1 MEIVRGK
8 KLKNKLSIIVISI
21 IVGIVLLVMGII
33 SYAKSNE
40 EITTLSIFTKNGDST
55 VNLSGAKYT
64 IKKVMQDKDGKEI
77 EEEAKDFK
85 GNLIG
90 NIENINGTDY
100 RVIESDK
107 NGEINL
113 DLKSGRYRVTEVQAP
128 TGYKLNDNN
137 TYEAN
142 LEAKGEY
149 SIFCENR
156 EWEKEYEAS
165 DNASTFFVVLDI
177 KESKDEE
184 YLALVIVK
192 ADNYIIPA
200 EEMEN
205 NKAKEL
211 QSGIH
216 IIRYNANNKI
226 KEVVWLNNKVV
237 EKLKNVNTK
246 VSQEEFE
253 LKLEIIQETDKNYVL
268 GFNILENN
276 DGESFS
282 IGFLMYFSKDGTPE
296 KISSENYDCI
306 INTTDSI
313 VNNNITT
320 IGMVNGITIIPAEE
334 TSDNKEI
341 SVGIDGKLTK
351 ILIQFNEIGK
361 VNWAINIGDIIQETN
376 MIEKDNKIVVDIE
389 VKEKTTIDENNTVS
403 KEKIEVEPGK
413 YQLIANNNGKIE
425 EIRERKNPIL
435 IVDDEKIINYSNK
448 LTSDGGNFIS
458 IRFSYDVDDND
469 CIINSEWTTKGE
481 EIILERDED
490 YIIKLNS
497 EEKVE
502 WIRKF
507 DTNDWNTGNLEI
519 FEVNNGYIVTG
530 SVDNI
535 YIEDTTSKLPIDGI
549 DFEEP
554 IEAKLNKDGQIMY
567 AKNVEKNEENDLKY
581 WIKDVIRLE
590 NNKYVYLKGN
600 YEIIENVSMQEK
612 DKEPRPTTETL
623 IFEKLEKYEEREE
636 KREKIDKQI
645 INITNKQED
654 SLQII
659 KKDSRTAQLLPGA
672 KFTIKRINEN
682 NGNITKEDAIDKDG
696 KLIGNIENINGK
708 DLRVVTTNEK
718 GEINES
724 LPVGK
729 YEIIE
734 VKAPEGYYL
743 KPTVEE
749 NTYEVEI
756 TEQQEE
762 KKEWKEIWNR
772 IVGRGRNIELRN
784 IDLYE
789 EYSNLSVLDVN
800 ESGVV
805 VYLNTE
811 NINIPPEDTIDNKE
825 INLNNP
831 VIIKYNLDN
840 KVEWV
845 KNTIKIENIKRT
857 NDGYILNGWCKEDT
871 EISAEDTT
879 NNKSFILEGGG
890 SPTIKLDKNFN
901 IVSFWAG
908 DSAII
913 DNFYLLKIYKSK
925 TLPEICNVKDE
936 KIQLNEGTY
945 VVKLNDQLK
954 IEKISGN
961 LGNIKSY
968 YSEEGIYKLEDNR
981 ILYRRTQEKDEKVTV
996 GNNKEFTLI
1005 NGKEYLVDCDFNGK
1019 INNIF
1024 IGMDEIDEVTED
1036 VDGYLLKVNNETSTK
1051 IPAEYTNNGKEITIN
1066 DYMYIKLDQ
1075 NFKLINKT
1083 ISAEKR
1089 DYSESL
1095 SLMNIEE
1102 NGYIL
1107 KIFSNNA
1114 ITIPKSN
1121 TTNNIDINLNDLT
1134 ENIIK
1139 FDKDLKVIEV
1149 INELQFDPRSYS
1161 LSDFEGKYDDIYV
1174 IDINVG
1180 KYPITIQSKYTVR
1193 NEEINLS
1200 NNTYKIIYNSDFK
1213 VIGAC
1218 TGELEYNLKEGIVFK
1233 EENNYERIIPST
1245 ETESGKE
1252 IKLKSGKSYI
1262 LYNKNDMKVKQVLTG
1277 YKLDSDYSIEIDNAL
1292 YLENE
1297 DGEEFVIKAEDTE
1310 DNETITIEANSNYI
1324 VFVNMDTFKIKSIM
1338 YTSDSVYN
1346 IEKNDD
1352 GYILDG
1358 RFYEDKIILGK
1369 YTESG
1374 KDIKLPQWEEWSN
1387 YTIKYNE
1394 QGKIQ
1399 CIVKGDF
1406 VKLEKKNETYKFL
1419 LKDKSKNRDEINN
1432 NDAYKLIILDS
1443 NWNTIKEIN
1452 DFLLETSDGGYIYNK
1467 EYITNT
1473 TITKENNTI
1482 GEDIFVNKGR
1492 YLVKENKEGK
1502 IEWLVKEQ
1510 YFIKEL
1516 TEINNTY
1523 FGGTLIYT
1531 TYSQFK
1537 IELNRISEETIKEQL
1552 TNKKVINI
1560 TNESDVGKIVTKY
1573 VDKATNKEI
1582 AVSEEITDRVGA
1594 DYETKA
1600 KEIEYYKLEGTPEN
1614 AKGKVTNGTTEVIYY
1629 YNKQDFNIKA
1639 DKTISELYVNGEKQD
1654 VKNNKNNIFQVS
1666 INRKEVT
1673 KTDLKIR
1680 YIIRISNT
1688 GEIPGTAG
1696 KVTDQIPE
1704 GLEFY
1709 QEDNPDYW
1717 KLENGVAIT
1726 DKLDNK
1732 VILPGQFE
1740 ELEII
1745 LRCSNLEDKLGVK
1758 TNHVVAENMNN
1769 EPNFEDTNKE
1779 DDKGKCDLIVS
1790 IGLGGTDIIAILGVS
1805 TISLIVVA
1813 KVINKFRKRSK

>member
-435 IVDDEKIINYSNK
+435 IVDEEKIINYSNK

-600 YEIIENVSMQEK
+600 YEIIENVPMQEK

-857 NDGYILNGWCKEDT
+857 NDGYILNGRCKEDT

-936 KIQLNEGTY
+936 K
-945 VVKLNDQLK
+945 
-954 IEKISGN
+954 
-961 LGNIKSY
+961 
-968 YSEEGIYKLEDNR
+968 
-981 ILYRRTQEKDEKVTV
+981 
-996 GNNKEFTLI
+996 
-1005 NGKEYLVDCDFNGK
+1005 FN
-1019 INNIF
+1019 
-1024 IGMDEIDEVTED
+1024 
-1036 VDGYLLKVNNETSTK
+1036 
-1051 IPAEYTNNGKEITIN
+1051 
-1066 DYMYIKLDQ
+1066 
-1075 NFKLINKT
+1075 
-1083 ISAEKR
+1083 
-1089 DYSESL
+1089 
-1095 SLMNIEE
+1095 
-1102 NGYIL
+1102 
-1107 KIFSNNA
+1107 
-1114 ITIPKSN
+1114 
-1121 TTNNIDINLNDLT
+1121 
-1134 ENIIK
+1134 
-1139 FDKDLKVIEV
+1139 
-1149 INELQFDPRSYS
+1149 
-1161 LSDFEGKYDDIYV
+1161 
-1174 IDINVG
+1174 
-1180 KYPITIQSKYTVR
+1180 
-1193 NEEINLS
+1193 
-1200 NNTYKIIYNSDFK
+1200 
-1213 VIGAC
+1213 
-1218 TGELEYNLKEGIVFK
+1218 
-1233 EENNYERIIPST
+1233 
-1245 ETESGKE
+1245 
-1252 IKLKSGKSYI
+1252 
-1262 LYNKNDMKVKQVLTG
+1262 
-1277 YKLDSDYSIEIDNAL
+1277 
-1292 YLENE
+1292 
-1297 DGEEFVIKAEDTE
+1297 
-1310 DNETITIEANSNYI
+1310 
-1324 VFVNMDTFKIKSIM
+1324 
-1338 YTSDSVYN
+1338 
-1346 IEKNDD
+1346 
-1352 GYILDG
+1352 
-1358 RFYEDKIILGK
+1358 
-1369 YTESG
+1369 
-1374 KDIKLPQWEEWSN
+1374 
-1387 YTIKYNE
+1387 
-1394 QGKIQ
+1394 
-1399 CIVKGDF
+1399 
-1406 VKLEKKNETYKFL
+1406 
-1419 LKDKSKNRDEINN
+1419 
-1432 NDAYKLIILDS
+1432 
-1443 NWNTIKEIN
+1443 
-1452 DFLLETSDGGYIYNK
+1452 
-1467 EYITNT
+1467 
-1473 TITKENNTI
+1473 
-1482 GEDIFVNKGR
+1482 
-1492 YLVKENKEGK
+1492 
-1502 IEWLVKEQ
+1502 
-1510 YFIKEL
+1510 
-1516 TEINNTY
+1516 
-1523 FGGTLIYT
+1523 
-1531 TYSQFK
+1531 
-1537 IELNRISEETIKEQL
+1537 
-1552 TNKKVINI
+1552 
-1560 TNESDVGKIVTKY
+1560 
-1573 VDKATNKEI
+1573 
-1582 AVSEEITDRVGA
+1582 
-1594 DYETKA
+1594 
-1600 KEIEYYKLEGTPEN
+1600 
-1614 AKGKVTNGTTEVIYY
+1614 
-1629 YNKQDFNIKA
+1629 
-1639 DKTISELYVNGEKQD
+1639 
-1654 VKNNKNNIFQVS
+1654 
-1666 INRKEVT
+1666 
-1673 KTDLKIR
+1673 
-1680 YIIRISNT
+1680 
-1688 GEIPGTAG
+1688 
-1696 KVTDQIPE
+1696 
-1704 GLEFY
+1704 
-1709 QEDNPDYW
+1709 
-1717 KLENGVAIT
+1717 
-1726 DKLDNK
+1726 
-1732 VILPGQFE
+1732 
-1740 ELEII
+1740 
-1745 LRCSNLEDKLGVK
+1745 
-1758 TNHVVAENMNN
+1758 
-1769 EPNFEDTNKE
+1769 
-1779 DDKGKCDLIVS
+1779 
-1790 IGLGGTDIIAILGVS
+1790 
-1805 TISLIVVA
+1805 
-1813 KVINKFRKRSK
+1813 

>member
-435 IVDDEKIINYSNK
+435 IVDEEKIINYSNK

-659 KKDSRTAQLLPGA
+659 KK
-672 KFTIKRINEN
+672 
-682 NGNITKEDAIDKDG
+682 
-696 KLIGNIENINGK
+696 
-708 DLRVVTTNEK
+708 
-718 GEINES
+718 
-724 LPVGK
+724 
-729 YEIIE
+729 
-734 VKAPEGYYL
+734 
-743 KPTVEE
+743 
-749 NTYEVEI
+749 
-756 TEQQEE
+756 
-762 KKEWKEIWNR
+762 
-772 IVGRGRNIELRN
+772 
-784 IDLYE
+784 
-789 EYSNLSVLDVN
+789 
-800 ESGVV
+800 
-805 VYLNTE
+805 
-811 NINIPPEDTIDNKE
+811 
-825 INLNNP
+825 
-831 VIIKYNLDN
+831 
-840 KVEWV
+840 
-845 KNTIKIENIKRT
+845 
-857 NDGYILNGWCKEDT
+857 
-871 EISAEDTT
+871 
-879 NNKSFILEGGG
+879 ILE
-890 SPTIKLDKNFN
+890 LHNYYQ
-901 IVSFWAG
+901 V
-908 DSAII
+908 
-913 DNFYLLKIYKSK
+913 
-925 TLPEICNVKDE
+925 
-936 KIQLNEGTY
+936 Q
-945 VVKLNDQLK
+945 
-954 IEKISGN
+954 N
-961 LGNIKSY
+961 L
-968 YSEEGIYKLEDNR
+968 
-981 ILYRRTQEKDEKVTV
+981 Q
-996 GNNKEFTLI
+996 
-1005 NGKEYLVDCDFNGK
+1005 
-1019 INNIF
+1019 
-1024 IGMDEIDEVTED
+1024 
-1036 VDGYLLKVNNETSTK
+1036 
-1051 IPAEYTNNGKEITIN
+1051 
-1066 DYMYIKLDQ
+1066 
-1075 NFKLINKT
+1075 
-1083 ISAEKR
+1083 
-1089 DYSESL
+1089 
-1095 SLMNIEE
+1095 
-1102 NGYIL
+1102 
-1107 KIFSNNA
+1107 
-1114 ITIPKSN
+1114 
-1121 TTNNIDINLNDLT
+1121 
-1134 ENIIK
+1134 
-1139 FDKDLKVIEV
+1139 
-1149 INELQFDPRSYS
+1149 
-1161 LSDFEGKYDDIYV
+1161 
-1174 IDINVG
+1174 
-1180 KYPITIQSKYTVR
+1180 
-1193 NEEINLS
+1193 
-1200 NNTYKIIYNSDFK
+1200 
-1213 VIGAC
+1213 
-1218 TGELEYNLKEGIVFK
+1218 
-1233 EENNYERIIPST
+1233 
-1245 ETESGKE
+1245 
-1252 IKLKSGKSYI
+1252 
-1262 LYNKNDMKVKQVLTG
+1262 
-1277 YKLDSDYSIEIDNAL
+1277 
-1292 YLENE
+1292 
-1297 DGEEFVIKAEDTE
+1297 
-1310 DNETITIEANSNYI
+1310 
-1324 VFVNMDTFKIKSIM
+1324 
-1338 YTSDSVYN
+1338 
-1346 IEKNDD
+1346 
-1352 GYILDG
+1352 
-1358 RFYEDKIILGK
+1358 
-1369 YTESG
+1369 
-1374 KDIKLPQWEEWSN
+1374 
-1387 YTIKYNE
+1387 
-1394 QGKIQ
+1394 
-1399 CIVKGDF
+1399 
-1406 VKLEKKNETYKFL
+1406 
-1419 LKDKSKNRDEINN
+1419 
-1432 NDAYKLIILDS
+1432 
-1443 NWNTIKEIN
+1443 
-1452 DFLLETSDGGYIYNK
+1452 
-1467 EYITNT
+1467 
-1473 TITKENNTI
+1473 
-1482 GEDIFVNKGR
+1482 
-1492 YLVKENKEGK
+1492 
-1502 IEWLVKEQ
+1502 
-1510 YFIKEL
+1510 
-1516 TEINNTY
+1516 
-1523 FGGTLIYT
+1523 
-1531 TYSQFK
+1531 
-1537 IELNRISEETIKEQL
+1537 
-1552 TNKKVINI
+1552 
-1560 TNESDVGKIVTKY
+1560 
-1573 VDKATNKEI
+1573 
-1582 AVSEEITDRVGA
+1582 
-1594 DYETKA
+1594 
-1600 KEIEYYKLEGTPEN
+1600 
-1614 AKGKVTNGTTEVIYY
+1614 
-1629 YNKQDFNIKA
+1629 
-1639 DKTISELYVNGEKQD
+1639 
-1654 VKNNKNNIFQVS
+1654 
-1666 INRKEVT
+1666 
-1673 KTDLKIR
+1673 
-1680 YIIRISNT
+1680 
-1688 GEIPGTAG
+1688 
-1696 KVTDQIPE
+1696 
-1704 GLEFY
+1704 
-1709 QEDNPDYW
+1709 
-1717 KLENGVAIT
+1717 
-1726 DKLDNK
+1726 
-1732 VILPGQFE
+1732 
-1740 ELEII
+1740 
-1745 LRCSNLEDKLGVK
+1745 
-1758 TNHVVAENMNN
+1758 
-1769 EPNFEDTNKE
+1769 
-1779 DDKGKCDLIVS
+1779 
-1790 IGLGGTDIIAILGVS
+1790 
-1805 TISLIVVA
+1805 
-1813 KVINKFRKRSK
+1813 